1 MVAVEF
7 RKNCRKD
14 LSVWFYTRS
23 VLNSRERNGRRVLMD
38 SEVIVWRAAVKE
50 GQGSKGVIRRLI
62 ELTNIYFIGLI
73 NILFYLY

>member
-1 MVAVEF
+1 
-7 RKNCRKD
+7 
-14 LSVWFYTRS
+14 
-23 VLNSRERNGRRVLMD
+23 MD
-38 SEVIVWRAAVKE
+38 SEVIVWRAAVKQ